1 MTDTRVQVEAAI
13 DAGPRSTRAARRRLL
28 QISLL
33 APAVLLVAA
42 CVVAPTLMALVDSLK
57 NAGQWTLTNYA
68 TFATRAPY
76 PQVLTNTLVI
86 AGLVTVITVVMTAP
100 LSAFLATRDN
110 RAAAI
115 VLGLIAASM
124 WISILV
130 KIYAW
135 QVVLARLGPLNY
147 LLASAGLASEPV
159 PFLYTRGAVVLSM
172 VQFLVPY
179 AAMMMYAGMKRV
191 DWDLI
196 IASRTLGARTWTVFR
211 QVYWPQVRFSVVT
224 AGLVVFMVA
233 TSFYVA
239 PALLGGPREVMV
251 GMQMHSDLVNRYD
264 SGMAA
269 TTGVVL
275 TALLLT
281 VAWVTLR
288 LAGVSFARAAD
299 ELAA

>member
-1 MTDTRVQVEAAI
+1 MQI
-13 DAGPRSTRAARRRLL
+13 LL
-28 QISLL
+28 VT
-33 APAVLLVAA
+33 PAVLLVAG
-42 CVVAPTLMALVDSLK
+42 CVVVPTLIALVDSFK
-57 NAGQWTLTNYA
+57 NSGEWTLVNYA
-68 TFATRAPY
+68 TFATQAPY
-76 PQVLTNTLVI
+76 PQVLRNTLLMGVV
-86 AGLVTVITVVMTAP
+86 VTAVTMAATFP

-110 RAAAI
+110 RAAGI

-124 WISILV
+124 WISVLV

-135 QVVLARLGPLNY
+135 QVVLARFGPINY
-147 LLASAGLASEPV
+147 MLTSSGLADAPV
-159 PFLYTRGAVVLSM
+159 PFLYTRGAVILSM
-172 VQFLVPY
+172 VQFLIPY

-196 IASRTLGARTWTVFR
+196 TASQTLGARTWTVFA
-211 QVYWPQVRFSVVT
+211 QIYWPQVRFSVVT

-239 PALLGGPREVMV
+239 PALLGGPRDVMI
-251 GMQMHSDLVNRYD
+251 GMQMYSDLVNRYE

-275 TALLLT
+275 TVLLLVIAT
-281 VAWVTLR
+281 LTLR
-288 LAGVSFARAAD
+288 FAGVSFARAAD

>member
-1 MTDTRVQVEAAI
+1 MADTSGRVQGGT
-13 DAGPRSTRAARRRLL
+13 DLRRRTTRAARRRFLQVLL
-28 QISLL
+28 V
-33 APAVLLVAA
+33 APAVLLVAG
-42 CVVAPTLMALVDSLK
+42 CVVAPTLIALVDSFK
-57 NAGQWTLTNYA
+57 NAGQWTLANYA

-86 AGLVTVITVVMTAP
+86 AVVVTAVTMVMTAP

-147 LLASAGLASEPV
+147 LLASAGLVAEPV

-172 VQFLVPY
+172 VQFLIPY

-224 AGLVVFMVA
+224 AALVVFMIA

-281 VAWVTLR
+281 VAWVTLK